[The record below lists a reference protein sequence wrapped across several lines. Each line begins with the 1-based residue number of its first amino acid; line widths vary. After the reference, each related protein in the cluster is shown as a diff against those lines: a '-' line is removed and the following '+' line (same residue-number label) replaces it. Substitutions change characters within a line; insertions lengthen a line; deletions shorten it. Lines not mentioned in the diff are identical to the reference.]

1 LTSLKIST
9 IIYSTESS
17 TMCYFPIHTSIT
29 NDIKMLKRQGLKE
42 MKKREIALAT
52 LQAVSTVVIAFGLP
66 AAIVFAN
73 YGF

>member
-1 LTSLKIST
+1 
-9 IIYSTESS
+9 
-17 TMCYFPIHTSIT
+17 
-29 NDIKMLKRQGLKE
+29 

>member
-1 LTSLKIST
+1 
-9 IIYSTESS
+9 
-17 TMCYFPIHTSIT
+17 MP
-29 NDIKMLKRQGLKE
+29 KRQGLKE
-42 MKKREIALAT
+42 MKKREIAFAT